1 LAVAKQT
8 PKRLMCKRDM
18 PHENTNKK
26 FNEQLNFDFLF
37 QLQNL
42 KMKNKILIKAIQ
54 IALSD

>member
-1 LAVAKQT
+1 
-8 PKRLMCKRDM
+8 MCKRDM